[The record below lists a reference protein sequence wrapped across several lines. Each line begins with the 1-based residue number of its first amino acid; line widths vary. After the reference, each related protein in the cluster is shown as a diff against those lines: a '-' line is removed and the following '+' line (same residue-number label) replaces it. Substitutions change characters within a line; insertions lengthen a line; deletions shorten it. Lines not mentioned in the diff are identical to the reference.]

1 VCGGGGSDCSGR
13 PGGAQA
19 DCESGKQQ
27 YSIGG
32 TGRGKHGPHLGG
44 PLPRLPP
51 GAHAAPLVHLE
62 PGLLPCLRGR
72 GEIRWRC
79 HRHMPTERVA
89 SRVARHRLMMHVDSG
104 AAAHVRVWER
114 RGEGRKPSALSHWR
128 RMPGLAGGGM
138 THEHGTDAGTRGRTE
153 VLMSLNL
160 VSNSGGCVA
169 RIFGGT
175 TSPHGAWGAR
185 ALPRMRARAARYGNR
200 A

>member
-1 VCGGGGSDCSGR
+1 
-13 PGGAQA
+13 
-19 DCESGKQQ
+19 
-27 YSIGG
+27 
-32 TGRGKHGPHLGG
+32 
-44 PLPRLPP
+44 
-51 GAHAAPLVHLE
+51 
-62 PGLLPCLRGR
+62 
-72 GEIRWRC
+72 
-79 HRHMPTERVA
+79 MPTERVA
-89 SRVARHRLMMHVDSG
+89 SRVARHRLMMRVDSG

-185 ALPRMRARAARYGNR
+185 ALPRMRARAGADCEVRKSSLREGICLR
-200 A
+200 GRVFSSTMSTL